1 MLSGTDYFNFL
12 HLRFVTI
19 RFKLPDMEVQNDR
32 PYGSIEPD
40 GFPLAPPGPAKN

>member
-1 MLSGTDYFNFL
+1 MFGGTDNFNFL

-19 RFKLPDMEVQNDR
+19 RFKLEDMEVQNDR

-40 GFPLAPPGPAKN
+40 GFPLAFLGPDKN